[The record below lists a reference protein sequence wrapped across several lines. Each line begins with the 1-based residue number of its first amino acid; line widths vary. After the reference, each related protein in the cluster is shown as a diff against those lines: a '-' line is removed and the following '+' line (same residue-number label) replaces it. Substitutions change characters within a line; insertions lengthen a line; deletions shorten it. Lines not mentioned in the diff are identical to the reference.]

1 MLRVARQPAAHID
14 QAVDR
19 HAVVGYGS
27 GLVQAEHIHAGKGLY
42 ALHVVEHYAALRKA
56 HGAYRK
62 RYACK
67 KIQPFRDHSYGC
79 RNHGHYA
86 AGKVSAR
93 AEILLAEQRYAY
105 GDYDD
110 AYGAHYAAFEV
121 LPPLKGTGTDKLFAD
136 IDKLREFNPAYINI
150 TTHHSEFVYKELENG
165 QFERQRIRRRPGTVA
180 IAAAIQQRY
189 NIPVQ
194 PHVICS
200 GATIEDIEYELLDLQ
215 FLGISDL
222 LLLRGDKAK
231 EDSRFV
237 PTPGGHSHTTDLM
250 KQVKRFNE
258 GFFADGTPI
267 KRPGKAFDYGVAC
280 YPEKHE
286 EAPNLEMDMQYLKE
300 KQDLGAQYA
309 VTQLFFDNEK
319 YFQFV
324 ERARKMG
331 ITIPIIPGIKPM
343 AKLSQLTVVPKTFHC
358 DIPEPLARE
367 IVKCKTDE
375 DARQLGI
382 EWTIEQCR
390 ELYQHGIQNIHF
402 YTVSAVDSVVEIVKK
417 LG

>member
-1 MLRVARQPAAHID
+1 MSVTEIINKHNRERQF
-14 QAVDR
+14 
-19 HAVVGYGS
+19 S
-27 GLVQAEHIHAGKGLY
+27 
-42 ALHVVEHYAALRKA
+42 
-56 HGAYRK
+56 
-62 RYACK
+62 
-67 KIQPFRDHSYGC
+67 
-79 RNHGHYA
+79 
-86 AGKVSAR
+86 
-93 AEILLAEQRYAY
+93 
-105 GDYDD
+105 
-110 AYGAHYAAFEV
+110 FEV

-136 IDKLREFNPAYINI
+136 IDKLATLEPAFINI
-150 TTHHSEFVYKELENG
+150 TTHHSEYVYRELPGG
-165 QFERQRIRRRPGTVA
+165 QFERLRVRRRPGTVA

-189 NIPVQ
+189 HIPVQ

-200 GATIEDIEYELLDLQ
+200 GATIADIEYELLDLQ
-215 FLGISDL
+215 FLGIHDL

-231 EDSRFV
+231 EDSRFM
-237 PTPGGHSHTTDLM
+237 PTPGGHAHTTDLIR
-250 KQVKRFNE
+250 QVQRFNE

-267 KRPGKAFDYGVAC
+267 KNPGRAFDFGVAC

-324 ERARKMG
+324 DKARAMG
-331 ITIPIIPGIKPM
+331 ITMPIIPGIKPM

-358 DIPEPLARE
+358 DIPESLARE

-382 EWTIEQCR
+382 EWTTEQCR
-390 ELYQHGIQNIHF
+390 ELYKHGVNDIHF
-402 YTVSAVDSVVEIVKK
+402 YTVSAVDSVVEVTKR
-417 LG
+417 LL